1 MRNRIL
7 VKVMEGIMSEGWF
20 MVNIKKIIGGLGFY
34 NNCYK
39 IKRFDIISVP
49 FSLRRKQFGFKSGF
63 DTF

>member
-39 IKRFDIISVP
+39 IKRFDSYY
-49 FSLRRKQFGFKSGF
+49 SLQVVKNRNKQAMQES
-63 DTF
+63 

>member
-20 MVNIKKIIGGLGFY
+20 MVNVKKIIGGLGFY

-39 IKRFDIISVP
+39 INRYDSYY
-49 FSLRRKQFGFKSGF
+49 SLQVVKNRNKQAMQES
-63 DTF
+63 